1 MAMAAQRFLLI
12 CLLGLAAVSCAGPRA
27 LQMVRESGDRAFARG
42 DYRTALAEY
51 REVVERSPADWATR
65 VKLARTQLVLS
76 DADAARENLAVAHR
90 LRPEDDSIVDLLATA
105 MLESG
110 ELAQM
115 HDLLRL
121 RAKEKGRVS
130 DYLRLGFFMAKA
142 GDLDAAEKAL
152 KTAARIDRGRHVE
165 PELALADF
173 YQKVGDEEAALL
185 HLRHAL
191 WIDPSNETVVQ
202 RIRKMGEVPGPSLA
216 VQPPDAP

>member
-1 MAMAAQRFLLI
+1 MQRLALRLNLL
-12 CLLGLAAVSCAGPRA
+12 CVLGLVAVGCAGPRA
-27 LQMVRESGDRAFARG
+27 LHMVRESGDRAFARG
-42 DYRTALAEY
+42 DYQTALAEY
-51 REVVERSPADWATR
+51 REVVQRSPADWRTR
-65 VKLARTQLVLS
+65 VELARTQLVLN

-105 MLESG
+105 MLES
-110 ELAQM
+110 EKVAEM

-142 GDLDAAEKAL
+142 GDLDAAEQAL
-152 KTAARIDRGRHVE
+152 KTAARIDRGQHVE

-191 WIDPSNETVVQ
+191 WIDPTNETVVQ

-216 VQPPDAP
+216 IQPPDAP